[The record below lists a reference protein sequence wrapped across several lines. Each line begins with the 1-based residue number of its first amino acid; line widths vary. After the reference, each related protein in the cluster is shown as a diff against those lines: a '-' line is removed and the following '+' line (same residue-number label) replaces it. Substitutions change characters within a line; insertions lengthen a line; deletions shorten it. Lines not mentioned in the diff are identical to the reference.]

1 VPCFIHDIGGFKGV
15 EPCFIHD
22 IGGFKG
28 IVPFFI
34 HDIGG
39 FKGIFLGGKCLSGW
53 FSALKLILPKLKCV
67 CWFGILK
74 RFFLY
79 LVNFKIEH
87 ISSLCLLG
95 VS

>member
-1 VPCFIHDIGGFKGV
+1 MPCFIQ
-15 EPCFIHD
+15 D

-28 IVPFFI
+28 IELCFI

-53 FSALKLILPKLKCV
+53 FSALRLILPQLKCV
-67 CWFGILK
+67 CWFGFLK
-74 RFFLY
+74 GFFLC
-79 LVNFKIEH
+79 LLNFKIEQ
-87 ISSLCLLG
+87 ISGLCLLS